1 MSSALFS
8 PIDIGPIRLPN
19 RVVISP
25 MCQYSADDGCASDW
39 HLMHLMQLAISGAG
53 LIVLEATA
61 TERRGRI
68 THGCLGL
75 YNDATEAALA
85 RVLAAA
91 KRVAGPGT
99 KWGVQINH
107 AGRKSSTQR
116 PWEGRSA
123 LGPLEDPWP
132 TEAPSAIPGGRGW
145 PTPAEMTEAD
155 MLRVRDGFVATARR
169 AERLGFDVVEI
180 HAAHGYLIHQ
190 FLSPLANHRSDR
202 YGGSLENRMRFPLDI
217 AAAVQTALSPSV
229 ALGVR
234 ITGTDWI
241 PGGIEVAE
249 AVDFAEALR
258 QLGAD
263 YICVTSGGVAYADIP
278 VAPNYQVPLAAA
290 VKEKVAIPIRAV
302 GMIADSSQAEA
313 IIASGQA
320 DMIALARAVLDD
332 PRWVWHAAD
341 RFGVSDVITYPP
353 QYERSRPSLWAGA
366 RLARP
371 APASDQ
377 D

>member
-19 RVVISP
+19 RIVISP

-68 THGCLGL
+68 SHGCLGL
-75 YNDATEAALA
+75 YNDATEACLA

-91 KRVAGPGT
+91 RRVAGPGT
-99 KWGVQINH
+99 KWGIQINH

-145 PTPAEMTEAD
+145 PAPAEMTECD
-155 MLRVRDGFVATARR
+155 MKRVCDAFVATTRR

-190 FLSPLANHRSDR
+190 FLSPLANRRNDR
-202 YGGSLENRMRFPLDI
+202 YGGSLENRMRFPLRV
-217 AAAVQTALSPSV
+217 AGAVRTALSPSV

-241 PGGIEVAE
+241 LGGIEVGE
-249 AVDFAEALR
+249 AVGFGEALK

-278 VAPNYQVPLAAA
+278 VGPNYQVPLAAA

-302 GMIADSSQAEA
+302 GMIADPLQAEA

-320 DMIALARAVLDD
+320 DMVALARAVLDD
-332 PRWVWHAAD
+332 PRWAWHAAE
-341 RFGVSDVITYPP
+341 RLGVPDVITYPP
-353 QYERSRPSLWAGA
+353 QYERSRPSLWAGT
-366 RLARP
+366 RLVRP